1 MKKLLVVIVCAILS
15 LPVFAQEVDISSE
28 KVLIDGK
35 KFYLHTVK
43 QGQTLY
49 GISKAY
55 NVSTDDIIRINPESS
70 NGVKTGQILKVPFNE
85 VSNNEPVSGNPG
97 KDKETHHVS
106 NPIPEGAITHKVEKK
121 ETIYSICK
129 KYNLSVEA
137 LYKANPSIQ
146 EKGLRAGDVLVIPES
161 DLITDATKPE
171 PEVQK
176 PEPEN
181 PKDDSIGFVNHI
193 IVKGETLSAI
203 SKKYGVTIA
212 EILKYNPG
220 VSADKIKEGDKLQIP
235 RKPNEQAAFPPEQR
249 NHNGQGG
256 DTLNAKDSR
265 SIEYK
270 IKNEI
275 NIIMMLPFEVYV
287 NTKNWYNQEL
297 GSKEYTVLPVTEMML
312 SYYGGCLMAF
322 DSIKQTGLKVNMHVF
337 DTGSDTSS
345 LGSLVN
351 KDTFANADLIIG
363 PVYSK
368 QINYIKDFI
377 PETAVLLSPFSDYE
391 KVDIGDKSVLWANPG
406 KIGRFETL
414 AAFAAKNAS
423 NKYIIIY
430 NNDGKSKEDAQ
441 ELQKM
446 MNESFAMAG
455 KKDSLNVSVLSSSEA
470 NGASLG
476 QLLSHSVLNV
486 IICDD
491 KNEAQLS
498 SLMSHLIQIKD
509 VDIQLAGEESWLNY
523 RSIDVNYFQKLRFS
537 YTTPYYIDYTND
549 KTLRFIIAYRQ
560 IFLSEPDEFS
570 FAAYDQM
577 LMFSSLYMKHGGNLA
592 DAFNMKVPYC
602 GMVSK
607 NNFVNISG
615 SRQYVQSFSNLLM
628 VDEDFQIKRVYP

>member
-351 KDTFANADLIIG
+351 KD
-363 PVYSK
+363 
-368 QINYIKDFI
+368 
-377 PETAVLLSPFSDYE
+377 
-391 KVDIGDKSVLWANPG
+391 
-406 KIGRFETL
+406 
-414 AAFAAKNAS
+414 
-423 NKYIIIY
+423 
-430 NNDGKSKEDAQ
+430 
-441 ELQKM
+441 
-446 MNESFAMAG
+446 
-455 KKDSLNVSVLSSSEA
+455 
-470 NGASLG
+470 
-476 QLLSHSVLNV
+476 
-486 IICDD
+486 
-491 KNEAQLS
+491 
-498 SLMSHLIQIKD
+498 
-509 VDIQLAGEESWLNY
+509 
-523 RSIDVNYFQKLRFS
+523 
-537 YTTPYYIDYTND
+537 
-549 KTLRFIIAYRQ
+549 
-560 IFLSEPDEFS
+560 
-570 FAAYDQM
+570 
-577 LMFSSLYMKHGGNLA
+577 
-592 DAFNMKVPYC
+592 
-602 GMVSK
+602 
-607 NNFVNISG
+607 
-615 SRQYVQSFSNLLM
+615 
-628 VDEDFQIKRVYP
+628 